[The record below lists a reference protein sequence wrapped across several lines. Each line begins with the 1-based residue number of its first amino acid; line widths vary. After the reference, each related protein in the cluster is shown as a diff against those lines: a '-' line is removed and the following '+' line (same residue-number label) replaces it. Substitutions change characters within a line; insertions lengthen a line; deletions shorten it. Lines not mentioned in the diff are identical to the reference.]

1 MPEEEY
7 YFFSS
12 YYENFLSSRPMF
24 SEIAEFNRLR
34 ICFGH
39 YLTEDFLGVFDE
51 NFSRLFTGLRDP
63 IRRSVSDYR
72 QTNAVRLRGQQPML
86 TAEEYAASCP
96 GTICSEILRAFPSL
110 ANGEPWRQALQA
122 LSLFDYVYMTESFAS
137 DAQKIFAWLE
147 ISGVEVNND
156 NISSEKIMREDDA
169 RFIEAEVEKLGPILK
184 EYLADDL
191 RLYEVLRDHFQRAP
205 VVPKFWPRDQFR
217 QAPWFLDRA
226 EFYRSLP
233 DFETCLARIAERET
247 GYLVYEHHILGKL
260 DFLRQQIDRRQR
272 FQDGV
277 LKCISGYGR

>member
-1 MPEEEY
+1 
-7 YFFSS
+7 
-12 YYENFLSSRPMF
+12 
-24 SEIAEFNRLR
+24 
-34 ICFGH
+34 
-39 YLTEDFLGVFDE
+39 
-51 NFSRLFTGLRDP
+51 
-63 IRRSVSDYR
+63 
-72 QTNAVRLRGQQPML
+72 
-86 TAEEYAASCP
+86 
-96 GTICSEILRAFPSL
+96 
-110 ANGEPWRQALQA
+110 
-122 LSLFDYVYMTESFAS
+122 
-137 DAQKIFAWLE
+137 
-147 ISGVEVNND
+147 
-156 NISSEKIMREDDA
+156 MREDDA